1 MKAYSNV
8 CRVGGSVLFN
18 RSTITFKY
26 TYHTVIDFIGDY
38 FIDKDKIVRGYS
50 MVDEDYGMLEVWLSC
65 LQRKLDD
72 LFYTRGNDIYSK

>member
-1 MKAYSNV
+1 M
-8 CRVGGSVLFN
+8 
-18 RSTITFKY
+18 
-26 TYHTVIDFIGDY
+26 IDFIGDY